1 MFDEPFHGSR
11 GPASAPILEGH
22 AESFISPAALCAR
35 RAGRSAADRL
45 LCKQEVLGSNPS
57 RSTPVPY
64 LPRFKSAFTTVP
76 DFGFG
81 NVCLALREPLNRAP
95 VRHAVGSAGTRA
107 STT

>member
-11 GPASAPILEGH
+11 GPASTPIIEGH

-35 RAGRSAADRL
+35 RAGRSAEDRL

>member
-11 GPASAPILEGH
+11 GPASTPIIEGH

-35 RAGRSAADRL
+35 RAGRSAEDRL

-64 LPRFKSAFTTVP
+64 LPRFKSTLGTVL
-76 DFGFG
+76 DLG
-81 NVCLALREPLNRAP
+81 LASSARPYASYGTGLLS
-95 VRHAVGSAGTRA
+95 HGVGSAGTRA
-107 STT
+107 STS